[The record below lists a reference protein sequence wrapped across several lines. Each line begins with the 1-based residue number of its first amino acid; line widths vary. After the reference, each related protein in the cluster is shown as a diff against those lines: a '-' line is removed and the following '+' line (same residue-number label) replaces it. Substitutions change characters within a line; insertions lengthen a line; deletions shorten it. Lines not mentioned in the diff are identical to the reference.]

1 MLSDGLNVWLS
12 KGFDISI
19 LQASVP
25 LCKMFKFFNN
35 ILRQLSII
43 TILMMSLEKLFAVLN
58 PIQTRQQATRRRVL
72 KKFVLAFLIC
82 LTLNSHNLFTYS
94 LVALNDKSIENKTI
108 NSLSVCMNNKWSSF
122 NYVISVIDFVT
133 FSIFPSIFLIISN
146 MLIARVLVRETKIR
160 SKLNSSKPSIAR
172 FVVIKSKIKSEV
184 IPGTLIKRL
193 STPDKSK
200 NFNLKNTH
208 GKRLTLPSFSNKHC
222 EKKLK
227 SASLGMLKINYSC
240 SILNSGPKIDKSCI
254 NIEDPRR
261 RKLEIRLDSENKIIY
276 EINDLAIN
284 PNVFENHK
292 FKRKNQIQ
300 SNIRLQFY
308 DENNCK
314 NKSSLIIKFL
324 LISIS
329 FCLMSIPIEIIK
341 MIHNCNSDYFILFKT
356 VSELLQ
362 YLSHSVNFLLYCI
375 SGKSLREEVKRF
387 LKCFK

>member
-1 MLSDGLNVWLS
+1 MWWLRGL
-12 KGFDISI
+12 
-19 LQASVP
+19 
-25 LCKMFKFFNN
+25 
-35 ILRQLSII
+35 
-43 TILMMSLEKLFAVLN
+43 
-58 PIQTRQQATRRRVL
+58 
-72 KKFVLAFLIC
+72 
-82 LTLNSHNLFTYS
+82 
-94 LVALNDKSIENKTI
+94 
-108 NSLSVCMNNKWSSF
+108 
-122 NYVISVIDFVT
+122 ISVRT
-133 FSIFPSIFLIISN
+133 KEISRKGRLLRTLHKVN
-146 MLIARVLVRETKIR
+146 GEGYSKARGGRQ
-160 SKLNSSKPSIAR
+160 
-172 FVVIKSKIKSEV
+172 
-184 IPGTLIKRL
+184 
-193 STPDKSK
+193 
-200 NFNLKNTH
+200 
-208 GKRLTLPSFSNKHC
+208 
-222 EKKLK
+222 
-227 SASLGMLKINYSC
+227 
-240 SILNSGPKIDKSCI
+240 
-254 NIEDPRR
+254 EDSHR
-261 RKLEIRLDSENKIIY
+261 IGIKIIY